1 MSKRVYLS
9 IDISV
14 IPEQEDT
21 PVSLRIQVSA
31 ATVKAL
37 HTRLQQ
43 AYLKD
48 DVRVVRRTTVLIDLL
63 VHHVPMAVLC
73 ERWRLS
79 VSCLYDWQ
87 KAFLLRGLDSLISR
101 HSGGRPEKLTPSQKK
116 RLVELIEAGP
126 LVVGCETACWNSVL
140 IRVLIWREFG
150 VLYNRHYVC
159 TLLHNLG
166 FSFQKARFVSDHLD
180 AAKRL
185 AWLQDKWPAIVGA
198 AKRCKGLILFEDE
211 ASFAQWGSLSYTWAR
226 RGHQP
231 EVPTSGKRKGYKVF
245 GAIEYFSGRL
255 FYRGI
260 EGRFNSES
268 YQGFLQMIMAQTS
281 EHLFLIHD
289 GARYHT
295 SAATQ
300 AFLAAHSDRITEHP
314 LPSYSPDYN
323 PIEYLW
329 KKTKQ
334 RATHNKYFNEFT
346 ALTVSVDKALAYFAT
361 HPEEVRGLSLAFMC
375 RVRYLPLRTI
385 SSPSGLWRLSYIPFP
400 TTHPHCRPSSM
411 RHLSSHSRWNG
422 SPPAFLRSPD
432 AWKSFVT
439 AWMTTW

>member
-1 MSKRVYLS
+1 MSTRVYLS
-9 IDISV
+9 KHTCQTTH
-14 IPEQEDT
+14 EEDT
-21 PVSLRIQVSA
+21 PVCIRIQLSR
-31 ATVKAL
+31 ATVKEL
-37 HTRLQQ
+37 HSRLQH
-43 AYLKD
+43 AYQRD
-48 DVRVVRRTTVLIDLL
+48 DVRLVRRITVLLDLL
-63 VHHVPMAVLC
+63 VHHVPVAVLV
-73 ERWRLS
+73 RALGPQPLLS
-79 VSCLYDWQ
+79 LPLAQ
-87 KAFLLRGLDSLISR
+87 AFLLRGMDSLVYR
-101 HSGGRPEKLTPSQKK
+101 HSGGRRPKLTPAQKK

-126 LVVGCETACWNSVL
+126 LVVGCETACWTSVL

-185 AWLQDKWPAIVGA
+185 AWLQEKWPAILRA

-255 FYRGI
+255 FSQGI

-268 YQGFLQMIMAQTS
+268 YQAFLQMIMAQTT

-295 SAATQ
+295 SAGDPSIFGGASRS
-300 AFLAAHSDRITEHP
+300 HHGSIPCRRIRQITIRLNTCGRRRNSGRRTTSTSRN
-314 LPSYSPDYN
+314 LP
-323 PIEYLW
+323 
-329 KKTKQ
+329 
-334 RATHNKYFNEFT
+334 R
-346 ALTVSVDKALAYFAT
+346 
-361 HPEEVRGLSLAFMC
+361 
-375 RVRYLPLRTI
+375 
-385 SSPSGLWRLSYIPFP
+385 
-400 TTHPHCRPSSM
+400 
-411 RHLSSHSRWNG
+411 
-422 SPPAFLRSPD
+422 
-432 AWKSFVT
+432 
-439 AWMTTW
+439 

>member
-1 MSKRVYLS
+1 MSTRVYLS
-9 IDISV
+9 KHTCQTTH
-14 IPEQEDT
+14 EEET
-21 PVSLRIQVSA
+21 PVCLRIQLSRT
-31 ATVKAL
+31 TVKEL
-37 HTRLQQ
+37 HSRLQH
-43 AYLKD
+43 AYQRD
-48 DVRVVRRTTVLIDLL
+48 DVRLVRRITVLLDLL
-63 VHHVPMAVLC
+63 GHQVPVEVLS

-79 VSCLYDWQ
+79 PSCLYHWRQ
-87 KAFLLRGLDSLISR
+87 AFLLRGMDSLVYR
-101 HSGGRPEKLTPSQKK
+101 HGGGRPEKLTPTQRK
-116 RLVELIEAGP
+116 RLVALIEAGP
-126 LVVGCETACWNSVL
+126 LVVGLETACWNSVL

-185 AWLQDKWPAIVGA
+185 AWLQDQWPAIFRA

-255 FYRGI
+255 FSQGI

-268 YQGFLQMIMAQTS
+268 YQAFLQMIMAQTT

-295 SAATQ
+295 SASTT
-300 AFLAAHSDRITEHP
+300 AFLAAHKARLTAYP

-334 RATHNKYFNEFT
+334 RATHNKYFKEF
-346 ALTVSVDKALAYFAT
+346 AELTVSVEKALAYFAT
-361 HPEEVRGLSLAFMC
+361 HPDTVLGLFGRYCEE
-375 RVRYLPLRTI
+375 
-385 SSPSGLWRLSYIPFP
+385 SGLELQQ
-400 TTHPHCRPSSM
+400 
-411 RHLSSHSRWNG
+411 
-422 SPPAFLRSPD
+422 A
-432 AWKSFVT
+432 A
-439 AWMTTW
+439 

>member
-1 MSKRVYLS
+1 MSTRVYLS
-9 IDISV
+9 KHTCQTTSS
-14 IPEQEDT
+14 EDT
-21 PVSLRIQVSA
+21 PVCIRIQLSR

-37 HTRLQQ
+37 HSRLQQ
-43 AYLKD
+43 AYQKD
-48 DVRVVRRTTVLIDLL
+48 DVRLVRRTTVLLDLL
-63 VHHVPMAVLC
+63 VHHAPVAVIC
-73 ERWRLS
+73 ERWGLS
-79 VSCLYDWQ
+79 PACLYAWQ
-87 KAFLLRGLDSLISR
+87 KAFLLHGLDSLVY
-101 HSGGRPEKLTPSQKK
+101 HHGGGRPSKLTPRQKK

-126 LVVGCETACWNSVL
+126 QVVGLETACWNSVC
-140 IRVLIWREFG
+140 IRVLIWCEFG
-150 VLYNRHYVC
+150 VLYNRQYVC

-185 AWLQDKWPAIVGA
+185 AWLEQKWPTILRA
-198 AKRCKGLILFEDE
+198 AKRRQGLILFEDE

-255 FYRGI
+255 FYQGI
-260 EGRFNSES
+260 EGRFNSDS
-268 YQGFLQMIMAQTS
+268 YHAFLQMLLAQTH

-300 AFLAAHSDRITEHP
+300 AFLAAHSDRITMEP

-334 RATHNKYFNEFT
+334 RATHNKYFKEF
-346 ALTVSVDKALAYFAT
+346 AVLTVSVDKALAYFAT
-361 HPEEVRGLSLAFMC
+361 HPEDVLGLFG
-375 RVRYLPLRTI
+375 RYCEE
-385 SSPSGLWRLSYIPFP
+385 SGLELKQ
-400 TTHPHCRPSSM
+400 
-411 RHLSSHSRWNG
+411 
-422 SPPAFLRSPD
+422 A
-432 AWKSFVT
+432 A
-439 AWMTTW
+439 

>member
-1 MSKRVYLS
+1 MSTWVYLS
-9 IDISV
+9 KNPCQTT
-14 IPEQEDT
+14 PEENT
-21 PVSLRIQVSA
+21 PVCIRIQASH

-37 HTRLQQ
+37 QARLQD
-43 AYLKD
+43 AYRRD
-48 DVRVVRRTTVLIDLL
+48 DVRLVRRISVLIELL
-63 VHHVPMAVLC
+63 TQTASVMVLR
-73 ERWRLS
+73 ERWGLS
-79 VSCLYDWQ
+79 SSCLYDWQ
-87 KAFLLRGLDSLISR
+87 KAFMLRGMDSLVSR
-101 HSGGRPEKLTPSQKK
+101 HSGGRPEKLTPRQKK

-126 LVVGCETACWNSVL
+126 MVVGFETACWNAVL

-150 VLYNRHYVC
+150 VLFNRHYVC
-159 TLLHNLG
+159 TLLHNMG

-185 AWLQDKWPAIVGA
+185 AWLQDKWPAILRA
-198 AKRCKGLILFEDE
+198 AKRCKGMILFEDE

-255 FYRGI
+255 FSQGL
-260 EGRFNSES
+260 EGRFNSDS
-268 YQGFLQMIMAQTS
+268 YHAFLQMILAQTHA
-281 EHLFLIHD
+281 HLFLIHD

-300 AFLAAHSDRITEHP
+300 AFLAAHHDRITEHP

-334 RATHNKYFNEFT
+334 RATHNKYFKEFT
-346 ALTVSVDKALAYFAT
+346 ALTISVEKALAYFAM
-361 HPEEVRGLSLAFMC
+361 HPEEVLGLFG
-375 RVRYLPLRTI
+375 RYCEE
-385 SSPSGLWRLSYIPFP
+385 SGLELKQ
-400 TTHPHCRPSSM
+400 
-411 RHLSSHSRWNG
+411 
-422 SPPAFLRSPD
+422 A
-432 AWKSFVT
+432 A
-439 AWMTTW
+439 

>member
-1 MSKRVYLS
+1 MSTRVYLS
-9 IDISV
+9 NY
-14 IPEQEDT
+14 PCQTTPTEDT
-21 PVSLRIQVSA
+21 LVCI
-31 ATVKAL
+31 
-37 HTRLQQ
+37 RLQ
-43 AYLKD
+43 
-48 DVRVVRRTTVLIDLL
+48 RSRTTVKDLHQRLQHAYQRDEVRLVRRIIVLLDLL
-63 VHHVPMAVLC
+63 VHQVPIAVLC
-73 ERWRLS
+73 ERWGLS
-79 VSCLYDWQ
+79 PSCLYAWQ
-87 KAFLLRGLDSLISR
+87 QAFLLRGMDSLGYR
-101 HSGGRPEKLTPSQKK
+101 HSGGRPPKLTPGQKK

-159 TLLHNLG
+159 TLLRNLG

-185 AWLQDKWPAIVGA
+185 AWLAEKWPAICRA
-198 AKRCKGLILFEDE
+198 AKRCHGLILFEDE

-255 FYRGI
+255 FSQGI
-260 EGRFNSES
+260 DGRFNSEN
-268 YQGFLQMIMAQTS
+268 YQAFLQRIMEQTTK
-281 EHLFLIHD
+281 HLFLIHD

-295 SAATQ
+295 SASTQ
-300 AFLAAHSDRITEHP
+300 AFMAAHSDRITAHP

-334 RATHNKYFNEFT
+334 RATHNKYFEEFL

-361 HPEEVRGLSLAFMC
+361 HPEMVLGLFG
-375 RVRYLPLRTI
+375 RYCEE
-385 SSPSGLWRLSYIPFP
+385 SGLELKQ
-400 TTHPHCRPSSM
+400 
-411 RHLSSHSRWNG
+411 
-422 SPPAFLRSPD
+422 A
-432 AWKSFVT
+432 A
-439 AWMTTW
+439 